1 MQIRP
6 VPPAMRL
13 PHSPE
18 NTPPRGV
25 SHMSHCDTS
34 WIASTNV
41 TLWRNRDNPQIQ
53 NPCHTV
59 TLSGQLAQCHKRH
72 TFQLQKHVF
81 SYDRCDIVTSVEP
94 PYPDAGMGLWEPG
107 LSQHRQQSKA
117 PACSY
122 RQLPNTIGRLLYCWT
137 HRPAN
142 PRHGPR
148 DLPA

>member
-1 MQIRP
+1 MQTRP
-6 VPPAMRL
+6 VPPAMRR

-41 TLWRNRDNPQIQ
+41 TLWRNCDIPQIQ

-59 TLSGQLAQCHKRH
+59 TLSGQIAQCHKCH
-72 TFQLQKHVF
+72 TFQLQKRVF

-94 PYPDAGMGLWEPG
+94 HTLMRGWASGEPG

-117 PACSY
+117 PVYAAPGVVP
-122 RQLPNTIGRLLYCWT
+122 RLGRMLECLDEPT
-137 HRPAN
+137 TP
-142 PRHGPR
+142 GT
-148 DLPA
+148 D